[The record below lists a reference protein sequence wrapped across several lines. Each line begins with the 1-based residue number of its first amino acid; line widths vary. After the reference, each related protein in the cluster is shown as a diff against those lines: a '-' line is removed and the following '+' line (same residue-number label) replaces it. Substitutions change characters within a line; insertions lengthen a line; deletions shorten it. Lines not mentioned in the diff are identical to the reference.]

1 VGQLKIGIPVRVE
14 VPALSSELL
23 TGTVAVVVPRA
34 DEQARTFP
42 VKIRL
47 QNRLADSGP
56 ILKAG
61 MLARVALP
69 TGPAMKMNMVPKDAI
84 VLGGTSPLVIVVEPA
99 EGKKTAGTA
108 RPVPVTLG
116 ISTGD
121 LIQVDG
127 QLRAG
132 QLIVVRGNER
142 LRPGQ
147 LLTFKQPP
155 GRTVRNP

>member
-1 VGQLKIGIPVRVE
+1 
-14 VPALSSELL
+14 
-23 TGTVAVVVPRA
+23 
-34 DEQARTFP
+34 
-42 VKIRL
+42 
-47 QNRLADSGP
+47 
-56 ILKAG
+56 
-61 MLARVALP
+61 
-69 TGPAMKMNMVPKDAI
+69 MNMVPKDAI
-84 VLGGTSPLVIVVEPA
+84 VLGGTSPLVIVVETA